1 MRVAE
6 LLPWHETAFQHV
18 LSLYRAE
25 NLAHAWLL
33 EGPAGGGKRQFA
45 RFLAASLLCEH
56 VCNTGP
62 CARCHACHL
71 IAAGNHPDLHDIT
84 PQEKSRVIKIEQVRD
99 AVSFIHKTSNQGRFR
114 IVILH
119 PAESMNIH
127 AANALL
133 KTLEEPPNGVVLL
146 LVSDQPGLV
155 LPTVRS
161 RSRRLML
168 ELPAHDVALA
178 WLSSRIGQTDTEHL
192 LAMAEGAPLK
202 ALVYDDDSWR
212 ELHRL
217 VQAQLQALAEG
228 RTTAIEAAEKLHKKP
243 DDTLEMLL
251 VAIHDLLRHTQS
263 GGKIALQDS
272 SLSTLAHSLGQR
284 AKSLHS
290 VYVTTLGAR
299 RALISSNPNPRLMLE
314 ALFASWQKH
323 CRGLQ
328 QP

>member
-18 LSLYRAE
+18 LALYRAE

-45 RFLAASLLCEH
+45 RFLAASLLCEDLSE
-56 VCNTGP
+56 TGP
-62 CARCHACHL
+62 CKRCHACHL
-71 IAAGNHPDLHDIT
+71 IAAGSHPDLRDIT
-84 PQEKSRVIKIEQVRD
+84 PQEKSRVIRIEQIRD
-99 AVSFIHKTSNQGRFR
+99 AVSFMHKTSNQGRFR

-119 PAESMNIH
+119 PAESMNIS

-133 KTLEEPPNGVVLL
+133 KTLEEPPNGVILL

-161 RSRRLML
+161 RSRRLTL
-168 ELPAHDVALA
+168 GLPAQDVALA
-178 WLSSRIGQTDTEHL
+178 WLFDRIGQTDAGHL

-212 ELHRL
+212 DLHRL
-217 VQAQLQALAEG
+217 VQAQLQALTAG
-228 RTTAIEAAEKLHKKP
+228 RTTAIEAAEKLYKGP
-243 DDTLEMLL
+243 MDTTLEMLL
-251 VAIHDLLRHTQS
+251 VAIRDLLRYTQS

-272 SLSTLAHSLGQR
+272 GLSALAHSLKQCE
-284 AKSLHS
+284 KPLHS
-290 VYVTTLGAR
+290 FYVTALRAR
-299 RALISSNPNPRLMLE
+299 RALIYNSNPNPRLMLE
-314 ALFASWQKH
+314 ALFATWQK
-323 CRGLQ
+323 
-328 QP
+328 